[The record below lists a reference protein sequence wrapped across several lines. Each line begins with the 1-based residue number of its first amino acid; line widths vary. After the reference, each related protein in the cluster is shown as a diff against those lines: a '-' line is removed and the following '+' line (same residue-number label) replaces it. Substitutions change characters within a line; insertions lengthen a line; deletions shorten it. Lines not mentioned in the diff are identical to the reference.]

1 MPLKVKSLARLT
13 TFGGLSKF
21 GVGQDA
27 NYGFLRM
34 KYRFVI
40 HPFFFA
46 AYPVIALLAHNI
58 EWATI
63 ADSFRSLVTVIA
75 FAGLLLLILKGLV
88 KDIDK
93 AALIC
98 SLAVVLFF
106 SYGHIYQILKT
117 SDVFSA
123 LGRHR
128 YMIPTWILVFVLG
141 GWWIYRTRLNLRSA
155 TTTLNIIAVAT
166 LIIPIFTITQNQILS
181 VSGRATAREIQDQTV
196 DPLQLP
202 ADGNAPDIY
211 YIILDAY
218 GRADLLEEVFNFDN
232 TPFLE
237 FLDDKGFYIGKYSLS
252 NYAQTS
258 LSIASSTNMNFL
270 QDLIP
275 DLDPND
281 TTREALWNLIQH
293 SKIRTALE
301 AIGYKTVA
309 FPTGLSGT
317 DLQDAD
323 VYYSAGRMDEIV
335 SLSAVT
341 PFESMLVY
349 NSAGLIVTDGF
360 IVLPSFF
367 PDLNYPYEVRRA
379 RTLNAFDRLSDIPDL
394 EGPHFV
400 FAHIIAPHPPFVFDR
415 DGNPVEPNQPFSLGF
430 AYGTYRPEQLET
442 WVEGYAEQLAF
453 VNKRLQQIIED
464 ILATSDTPPI
474 IILQADHGP
483 KAETKVPYT
492 HERLAILNA
501 YYLPGG
507 GTDLLYPSISPVNS
521 FRIVFNHYFGGK
533 FDLLEDR
540 SFWSQYSRP
549 YEFKEEFDEI
559 DYYPKN

>member
-1 MPLKVKSLARLT
+1 
-13 TFGGLSKF
+13 
-21 GVGQDA
+21 
-27 NYGFLRM
+27 M
-34 KYRFVI
+34 KYRLVV

-46 AYPVIALLAHNI
+46 VYPVIALLAHNI

-63 ADSFRSLVTVIA
+63 PDSFRSLIA
-75 FAGLLLLILKGLV
+75 VLGFAGLLLLISKALV

-93 AALIC
+93 AAVIS

-106 SYGHIYQILKT
+106 SYGHIYQLLKT
-117 SDVFSA
+117 SDAFSA

-128 YMIPTWILVFVLG
+128 YMIPTWIIVFVLG
-141 GWWIYRTRLNLRSA
+141 SWFVYRTRLNVRSA

-166 LIIPIFTITQNQILS
+166 LIIPIYTITQNQILS
-181 VSGRATAREIQDQTV
+181 LSGRATAREIQSQAV
-196 DPLQLP
+196 DELQLP
-202 ADGNAPDIY
+202 TDGNTPDIY

-237 FLDDKGFYIGKYSLS
+237 FLDEKGFYVAKYSLS

-258 LSIASSTNMNFL
+258 LSIASSTNMNYL

-275 DLDPND
+275 DIDPKD

-293 SKIRTALE
+293 SKVRTALE

-309 FPTGLSGT
+309 FPTGLAGT

-323 VYYSAGRMDEIV
+323 VYFSAGRMDELV

-349 NSAGLIVTDGF
+349 NSAGLVVTDGF
-360 IVLPSFF
+360 IVLPSFL
-367 PDLNYPYEVRRA
+367 PDLKYPYEVRRA
-379 RTLNAFDRLSDIPDL
+379 RTLNAFDRLAEVPDL

-415 DGNPVEPNQPFSLGF
+415 HGNPVTPSQPFSLGF

-453 VNKRLQQIIED
+453 VNTRLEQIIED
-464 ILATSDTPPI
+464 ILVTSDTPPI
-474 IILQADHGP
+474 IIIQADHGP

-492 HERLAILNA
+492 HERLAIFNA
-501 YYLPGG
+501 YYLPDG
-507 GTDLLYPSISPVNS
+507 GTDQLYPTITPVNS
-521 FRIVFNHYFGGK
+521 FRVIFNYYFGGEYE
-533 FDLLEDR
+533 LLEDR
-540 SFWSQYSRP
+540 SFWSQYSLP
-549 YEFKEEFDEI
+549 YTFKEEFDEI
-559 DYYPKN
+559 DYYPKD